1 MALILA
7 PPQSSAQAER
17 YQVLGAIDYESM
29 EMFGTRTACRAEGQ
43 QPWVRADAVSA
54 KTATQFCKVSK
65 NSSGSRFE
73 FFAAARFFDL
83 APDESGFAP
92 QTTAGLSAHEGLLE
106 AQAGVQL
113 AEGAAGAVD
122 FKAGLGITTGA
133 GIKDDSISVKVLGIG
148 MIFGRKC
155 GIVSRAVR
163 APGPCQPPAPPH
175 DARGC
180 GVRRSPS
187 WTTRS
192 RSISARCSTR
202 CDRTARTRTP
212 TWMQQGRG
220 PRATSRALRSAP
232 PPQPLPR
239 THPCATP

>member
-43 QPWVRADAVSA
+43 QQWVRADAVSA

-65 NSSGSRFE
+65 NSSGPRFE
-73 FFAAARFFDL
+73 FVAAARFFDL

-133 GIKDDSISVKVLGIG
+133 GIKDDSASFKLFGCGISV
-148 MIFGRKC
+148 GRKL
-155 GIVSRAVR
+155 GVSFFDNEIGVDLAKARQEASEKFQVYQAQQAVV
-163 APGPCQPPAPPH
+163 H
-175 DARGC
+175 DAEREIYKDILGQPAAA
-180 GVRRSPS
+180 SE
-187 WTTRS
+187 
-192 RSISARCSTR
+192 
-202 CDRTARTRTP
+202 
-212 TWMQQGRG
+212 
-220 PRATSRALRSAP
+220 RASYEGEELAV
-232 PPQPLPR
+232 
-239 THPCATP
+239 